1 MMSQCHSKVTPIYGK
16 DLIME
21 IESSIDEVTMWEFVN
36 HYKTLINQ
44 LAEVKDGFDT
54 TSHNMLMDYLFFYI
68 TEQEQEVAKDRLGV

>member
-1 MMSQCHSKVTPIYGK
+1 MSQCHSKVTPIYGK

-54 TSHNMLMDYLFFYI
+54 TSHNMLMDLSLI
-68 TEQEQEVAKDRLGV
+68 HI

>member
-1 MMSQCHSKVTPIYGK
+1 
-16 DLIME
+16 ME
-21 IESSIDEVTMWEFVN
+21 IESNIDEVTMWEFVK